1 MRWYLRKGSCL
12 GSNTVATN
20 SVFRCGW
27 PIGFDAL
34 IPWRDQ
40 SPGQV
45 VYLFRKR
52 ACPRR
57 KHFNFTEHLSGGQ
70 QVAAAVSMSSVAGCF
85 ITFHPIYCTCPTCPA
100 PTFSC
105 ITHTRDHIA
114 GTPPSPLP
122 TANYRV
128 HAFIFIFLSREEFS
142 FFFPRRLASNCANT
156 RYVPVVLMSAFGG
169 RFLHKIKSSLE
180 GPELTKWVFFS
191 W

>member
-1 MRWYLRKGSCL
+1 MVSIEPDLFRLVCFFYHPGWLPAVGWYLLLSPGRFPAVRWYLRKGSCL

-122 TANYRV
+122 TAMQ
-128 HAFIFIFLSREEFS
+128 EFMNIY
-142 FFFPRRLASNCANT
+142 FRKC
-156 RYVPVVLMSAFGG
+156 G
-169 RFLHKIKSSLE
+169 
-180 GPELTKWVFFS
+180 
-191 W
+191 